1 MNTKIYSLCLAICLA
16 AGVSQAKDK
25 HADIHKDHVAGAGI
39 VTELRAARWML
50 AHWPGN
56 WLQGKDVAVAGKEID
71 DAVDELDKAGIGEES
86 TGGHLP
92 VDNRADTIGRM
103 REAIDF
109 LAVAHEH
116 LVYDRPGRFT
126 KDVRSRTLKHIA
138 KATIALNKAI
148 TAAEMAAKR
157 QTKAMPEIQTAS
169 NYPTY
174 AHALYNLR
182 AARRMLVHM
191 PGNWQKP
198 AEEPEAVKQ
207 IEDAINEII
216 RAGIDDGKGME
227 INPPAD
233 EYPDHIGHLK
243 TAYNLLRTARE
254 DVANGEE
261 DAHTHSLSGLTY
273 TFIDEATRKVIIAEH
288 ILTSDKPLLA
298 SPHRIC
304 PLPSGLDGV
313 VYIYH

>member
-1 MNTKIYSLCLAICLA
+1 MNTKIYSLCIAICFV
-16 AGVSQAKDK
+16 AGVSHAKDK
-25 HADIHKDHVAGAGI
+25 RADLHKDHVAGAGI

-50 AHWPGN
+50 DHWQGD
-56 WLQGKDVAVAGKEID
+56 WLQSKDVVVAGKEID
-71 DAVDELDKAGIGEES
+71 DAVDEMTKAGISEES

-103 REAIDF
+103 REAVDF
-109 LAVAHEH
+109 LTMAHEH
-116 LVYDRPGRFT
+116 LLYDQPGRFT
-126 KDVRSRTLKHIA
+126 KDLRSTTLKHIA
-138 KATIALNKAI
+138 GATSDLNKAI
-148 TAAEMAAKR
+148 ATAEKIAKQQMTAA
-157 QTKAMPEIQTAS
+157 PGIQTVS
-169 NYPTY
+169 DYPAY

-182 AARRMLVHM
+182 AARWMLVHM

-207 IEDAINEII
+207 MEDAINDII
-216 RAGIDDGKGME
+216 RAGIDDGMAME

-233 EYPDHIGHLK
+233 EYPDHIGYLK
-243 TAYNLLRTARE
+243 AAYDYLKKARE

-261 DAHTHSLSGLTY
+261 DARTRSLGAPTY
-273 TFIDEATRKVIIAEH
+273 ALIDEATRKVTIAEH
-288 ILTSDKPLLA
+288 ILTSDKPSLA
-298 SPHRIC
+298 PPHRIC